1 MGLLTIADLAER
13 WSVSTPEAWELVRLG
28 GVPFVS
34 LRGEVDLTRRGR
46 KPVRFDLGAVVAW
59 EQSRAR
65 VWSDDDARRRAAS
78 RREPTVRIVGAS
90 IGGRL
95 KSGVG
100 RKTAIVKA
108 NA

>member
-1 MGLLTIADLAER
+1 MGLLTIDDLAER
-13 WSVSTPEAWELVRLG
+13 WSVSTVEAWELVRVG
-28 GVPFVS
+28 GVPFIA

-78 RREPTVRIVGAS
+78 RREPEVRIVGAA

-95 KSGVG
+95 KPTRA
-100 RKTAIVKA
+100 RKCIG
-108 NA
+108 